1 MSIGINFGYNT
12 VINTVYDLENE
23 MSNPYNETQHVY
35 IKDPTGRLGSS
46 VSTPI
51 GNQVT
56 GNVFYFPYTP
66 TITNMNSTTYSSYDM
81 THSNFQQKAFDLSS
95 NAVFSI
101 TAPMIARNS
110 EEASS
115 ILRGVDFFRGAMKM
129 GFGKNDPFAGL
140 PPVVLQFY
148 AYGIYEAV
156 PVVLTDFT
164 WNLDD
169 SIDYID
175 FKSSG
180 KPVRIPTTST
190 FVLSLQSTYGAKKV
204 RNEFTL
210 RDYASGAL
218 RSKGYV

>member
-1 MSIGINFGYNT
+1 
-12 VINTVYDLENE
+12 
-23 MSNPYNETQHVY
+23 MSNPYKERQHVY
-35 IKDPTGRLGSS
+35 IVDPTGRLGSS
-46 VSTPI
+46 ISTPT
-51 GNQVT
+51 GVQSS

-66 TITNMNSTTYSSYDM
+66 TITNVNSTSYSSYDM
-81 THSNFQQKAFDLSS
+81 THSNFQQKAFDMSTNS
-95 NAVFSI
+95 IFSM

-110 EEASS
+110 DEAQSVLS
-115 ILRGVDFFRGAMKM
+115 GVDFFRAAMKM
-129 GFGKNDPFAGL
+129 GFGKTDPYAGL

-175 FKSSG
+175 FG
-180 KPVRIPTTST
+180 KANKPIRIPTTST
-190 FVLSLQSTYGAKKV
+190 FVLSLQTSYGAKKV
-204 RNEFTL
+204 RNEFSL
-210 RDYASGAL
+210 SAYASGAL

>member
-1 MSIGINFGYNT
+1 MSIGINFVYNT

-23 MSNPYNETQHVY
+23 MSNPYNESQHVY
-35 IKDPTGRLGSS
+35 IKDPTGRLGNS
-46 VSTPI
+46 VSTPN
-51 GNQVT
+51 GTQYT

-66 TITNMNSTTYSSYDM
+66 VITNVNSTTYSSYDM

-129 GFGKNDPFAGL
+129 GFGKNDPLAGL

-156 PVVLTDFT
+156 PVVVTDFT

-175 FKSSG
+175 FRNSG
-180 KPVRIPTTST
+180 KPVRIPTTSV

-210 RDYASGAL
+210 SAYASGAL

>member
-1 MSIGINFGYNT
+1 MSIVINFGYNT

-23 MSNPYNETQHVY
+23 MSNPYNESQHVY
-35 IKDPTGRLGSS
+35 IKDPTGRLGM
-46 VSTPI
+46 
-51 GNQVT
+51 N

-66 TITNMNSTTYSSYDM
+66 VITNVNSTTYSSYDM

-95 NAVFSI
+95 NSVFSL
-101 TAPMIARNS
+101 TAPMVARNS
-110 EEASS
+110 DEAAS

-129 GFGKNDPFAGL
+129 GFGKEDRFAGL
-140 PPVVLQFY
+140 PPVVLQFF

-175 FKSSG
+175 FESNR

-190 FVLSLQSTYGAKKV
+190 FVLSLQTTYGAKKV

-210 RDYASGAL
+210 AAYASGAL